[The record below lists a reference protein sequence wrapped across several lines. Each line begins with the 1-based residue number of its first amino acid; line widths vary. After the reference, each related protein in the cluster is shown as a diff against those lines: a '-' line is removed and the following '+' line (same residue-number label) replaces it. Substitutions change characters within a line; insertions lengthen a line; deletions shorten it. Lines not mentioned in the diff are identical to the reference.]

1 MNSAPPPPSPADGAP
16 ALTPDL
22 LDRFDRQMRFAPL
35 GREAQE
41 RLLASRV
48 LLVGCGGLG
57 GILGQAM
64 ARVGIGELVLVDHD
78 RAEPSNMPR
87 QVLFDEDHAQ
97 RRVPK
102 AIAAAEVLARGGGPT
117 RCLPH
122 VCRVTTENIDQ
133 LAEGCDLI
141 LDGTDDLPTRYLL
154 NDHCIEGGRPWVFA
168 GVVESAGLVLPV
180 LPGRGACLRCVFP
193 EPPPPEAIQKC
204 TSVGVVLPAVA
215 AVASMAAG
223 LALRILACPDQ
234 LDQFEPALVELDT
247 WNGEVRRI
255 RAPRDGNCPAC
266 GRREFPFLH
275 PPPPTPSR

>member
-1 MNSAPPPPSPADGAP
+1 MNGPPPPSFVPLP
-16 ALTPDL
+16 LTESL

-57 GILGQAM
+57 GVLGQTM
-64 ARVGIGELVLVDHD
+64 ARIGIGELVLVDHD
-78 RAEPSNMPR
+78 RVELSNLPR
-87 QVLFDEDHAQ
+87 QVLFDEEHAI
-97 RRVPK
+97 RAVPK
-102 AIAAAEVLARGGGPT
+102 AEAAAEVLARGGGPT
-117 RCLPH
+117 RLVPH
-122 VCRVTTENIDQ
+122 VARVTAETIDG
-133 LAEGCDLI
+133 LAAGCDLL

-154 NDHCIEGGRPWVFA
+154 NDWCVARQIPWVFA

-204 TSVGVVLPAVA
+204 TTVGVVLPAVA

-223 LALRILACPDQ
+223 LALRILARPDRVDE
-234 LDQFEPALVELDT
+234 LEPALVELDT
-247 WNGEVRRI
+247 WNGEARRI
-255 RAPRDGNCPAC
+255 RAPRDPKCPCC
-266 GRREFPFLH
+266 GGREFRWLGG
-275 PPPPTPSR
+275 RA